1 MYTQLSSEILMKN
14 INMSP
19 SNTMIMKPLITIHTS
34 PMIITQILNMSISKN
49 IPINLPKTS
58 MATNNRSTRNMA
70 AVIITT
76 KNHIVIFAKLFHH
89 KFMKTKNSFPVKIK
103 SKSSPTIR
111 CNCWNFSFL
120 CYKNT
125 SIRYGHPCICFQ
137 SKKFRVFCCCSLLFV
152 VILRYLL
159 IITIKKKIWI
169 MYCEL
174 FEKTTAPIIKLL
186 LKILMI
192 YFFVLIYL
200 WPYQISIVTTT
211 YFSVIKLWNSINYK
225 NIKF

>member
-1 MYTQLSSEILMKN
+1 MK
-14 INMSP
+14 
-19 SNTMIMKPLITIHTS
+19 
-34 PMIITQILNMSISKN
+34 
-49 IPINLPKTS
+49 
-58 MATNNRSTRNMA
+58 
-70 AVIITT
+70 
-76 KNHIVIFAKLFHH
+76 
-89 KFMKTKNSFPVKIK
+89 KFLVKIK
-103 SKSSPTIR
+103 SKSSPTT
-111 CNCWNFSFL
+111 CYNCWNFSFL
-120 CYKNT
+120 CCKNT
-125 SIRYGHPCICFQ
+125 SIRYEHLCTCFQ
-137 SKKFRVFCCCSLLFV
+137 SKKKYGVFCCCNLLFV

-159 IITIKKKIWI
+159 IITIQKKIWI